1 MRTTAVTFIFVF
13 GLAITVIP
21 ILAQPPDVLWG
32 RTFGGPIMN
41 IGYCVQETDDGGFV
55 FTGRFDDAEDD
66 NRPDLWLVKTDF
78 AGIEVWSQTFGGT
91 DLEEGKCVQQSSDG
105 GYIIVGYIK
114 YFMTANWDVL
124 LIKTDDNGSEI
135 WSQTFGGIDLDEGA
149 GVQETSDG
157 GYIIVGRSASLGAG
171 ATDVWLIKTDAEG
184 NELWN
189 RTFGGIDQDDGYSVQ
204 QTSDGGYIITGKT
217 ESFGTGAA
225 DLWLIKTDA
234 DGNEMW
240 DHTFG
245 GVHSDVGYSVQQ
257 STDGGYIITG
267 KTRSYGAG
275 ATDVWLIKTDAEGN
289 ELWNRTFG
297 GVHRDCGNC
306 VRQTVDGSYIILG
319 KTQSLGAGYIDVWLI
334 KTDADGNTIW
344 NQTYGGFF
352 EDIGYCIQQTID
364 GGYIITGNTS
374 SFGGNITDA
383 FLLRLEGDETGIM
396 EDITSIPTEYIL
408 DEVHPN
414 PFNSITARLAQLFI
428 RSTHLKN
435 SLSSIRIRLPTRLI
449 TRSKP
454 IASASAT

>member
-189 RTFGGIDQDDGYSVQ
+189 RTFGG
-204 QTSDGGYIITGKT
+204 
-217 ESFGTGAA
+217 
-225 DLWLIKTDA
+225 
-234 DGNEMW
+234 
-240 DHTFG
+240 
-245 GVHSDVGYSVQQ
+245 
-257 STDGGYIITG
+257 
-267 KTRSYGAG
+267 
-275 ATDVWLIKTDAEGN
+275 
-289 ELWNRTFG
+289 
-297 GVHRDCGNC
+297 VHRDCGNC